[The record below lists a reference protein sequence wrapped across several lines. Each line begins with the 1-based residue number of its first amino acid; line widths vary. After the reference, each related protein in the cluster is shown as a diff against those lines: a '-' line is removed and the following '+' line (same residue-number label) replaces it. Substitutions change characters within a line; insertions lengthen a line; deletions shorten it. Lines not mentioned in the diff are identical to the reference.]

1 MEKKKGFI
9 AEFKEFI
16 MRGNVMDMAVGIVI
30 GSAFVAIVNALVEH
44 IINPLISLA
53 TGGTDLSSLGA
64 DLGNGNILGWGAF
77 VQSIISFV
85 LIALVVFL
93 LIKGINSMRRKKEEE
108 PEPEAPAGSTAEEL
122 LADIKGIL
130 EKQAEK

>member
-53 TGGTDLSSLGA
+53 TGGLDLSSLGA
-64 DLGNGNILGWGAF
+64 DLGNGNIIGWGAF

-93 LIKGINSMRRKKEEE
+93 LIKGLNSMRRKK
-108 PEPEAPAGSTAEEL
+108 
-122 LADIKGIL
+122 
-130 EKQAEK
+130 